1 MRRAVPPGA
10 SAPEVFVPATD
21 LTATDLPA
29 TAAPNGAAAR
39 LARNIGALTIARGI
53 TMAMTLVTTGVVAR
67 VVEPGGLGMLSFAG
81 AFVGY
86 FALAGT
92 LGLDLLGMRE
102 LARRPADLPAI
113 VRDVVSLRLALHAA
127 ALGAYGIA
135 VWALPRGPEFKAVLA
150 VQGLTLVGQAISLEW
165 VYQGIERMSVVA
177 VRNVVAGVLQL
188 VATLALVR
196 DADDVVWAAAA
207 QTGAVLLVGVGLWA
221 SYRRDFGPIAL
232 HVDLTRW
239 RSLAH
244 EAAPF
249 AASVFMIAVY
259 YQIDKL
265 LLGVLRNDVETGLY
279 EAAYR
284 IAAMALVP
292 VQVLGQAFY
301 PTLSAAFGD
310 TSRMRSTAEGYV
322 RVNLGIGLPVA
333 FGCGLL
339 ARPLLGLVAG
349 PAYGAA
355 TLPLVVLTANI
366 AVTCLSMGYSHPLLA
381 WNRQRLY
388 LGIMGLGAAVNV
400 ALNLLL
406 IPRHG
411 PLGAAWSA
419 LGSGLTVLAAV
430 LVAHYRLTGRAYVSA
445 TARVVL
451 ATAVGVGGVVL
462 GARALGAPW
471 PVQVLAAVVAYPAA
485 AMASGVVRP
494 AELPGRRAG

>member
-1 MRRAVPPGA
+1 MRRAVPPKA
-10 SAPEVFVPATD
+10 SAPGAFLPA
-21 LTATDLPA
+21 ADLPA
-29 TAAPNGAAAR
+29 DATPNAASAR

-67 VVEPGGLGMLSFAG
+67 VVEPGGLGVLSFSG

-102 LARRPADLPAI
+102 LARRPADLQTI
-113 VRDVVSLRLALHAA
+113 VRDVVSLRLALHAV
-127 ALGAYGIA
+127 ALVAYVIA
-135 VWALPRGPEFKAVLA
+135 VWALPRGPEVKAVLF

-165 VYQGIERMSVVA
+165 VYQGTERMGVVA
-177 VRNVVAGVLQL
+177 VRNVVAGALQL
-188 VATLALVR
+188 AATLVLVR
-196 DADDVVWAAAA
+196 EADDVVWAAAA

-221 SYRRDFGPIAL
+221 SYRRDFGLLAL
-232 HVDLTRW
+232 HVNLARW
-239 RSLAH
+239 KSLAR
-244 EAAPF
+244 EAVPF
-249 AASVFMIAVY
+249 AASVLMIAVY
-259 YQIDKL
+259 YQIDKVL
-265 LLGVLRNDVETGLY
+265 LSVLRNDVETGLY

-310 TSRMRSTAEGYV
+310 ASRMRSTAEGYV

-339 ARPLLGLVAG
+339 ARPLLGLIAG
-349 PAYGAA
+349 PAYGSA
-355 TLPLVVLTANI
+355 TVPLVVLTANI

-406 IPRHG
+406 IPAHG

-419 LGSGLTVLAAV
+419 LGSGLAVLAAV
-430 LVAHYRLTGRAYVSA
+430 LVAHYRLTGRVYASA

-451 ATAVGVGGVVL
+451 ATAVGVGCVVL
-462 GARALGAPW
+462 GAQALGAPW
-471 PVQVLAAVVAYPAA
+471 PVQVLTAMAAYPAA
-485 AMASGVVRP
+485 AMAFGVVRP
-494 AELPGRRAG
+494 AELRGWRTR